1 MTYSEDFVPIDDAQ
15 ELEGPSY
22 PVVFGIEINPKV
34 QGILI
39 ALLGIGGAAYLFTQL
54 VQPVQEEKSEIQQ
67 RVEEQREVFENQEE
81 ELQRIEAVKAE
92 LEEALQQRQ
101 AIYGLLG
108 SPTSLDTLL
117 LDSNQQIEASN
128 TVVNDTALTNLSE
141 VRQALSRS
149 GATNAQID
157 EALVQL
163 VQEILVSG
171 GSGEGLEVA
180 VSQDFLS
187 RFASALAA
195 EGYSAAGIEEIFFP
209 GVRELLDTLGY
220 TTEQINGILAPP
232 IPIEDLQS
240 LVDAADSET
249 PLGQRVAPFARASE
263 FELLELYFLSRFRQE
278 LSAAGFSDAAISQRL
293 DQVLSSPLLETLL
306 YRAELVEFSPVGLPT
321 PVGDEFGPELNG
333 KLERQI
339 IQVSF
344 RGLFDQA
351 QGILNNV
358 ERLEPLIVIRGFEQS
373 LSDPPPGT
381 DEEVVEFIGL
391 NRRTDTSFTME
402 VLVPLEDPLVPPEVP
417 AATGGD
423 EEEEA
428 TEEE

>member
-15 ELEGPSY
+15 DLEGPSY
-22 PVVFGIEINPKV
+22 PVVFGIEITPKV
-34 QGILI
+34 QGILL
-39 ALLGIGGAAYLFTQL
+39 ALLGIGGAAYLFTQV
-54 VQPVQEEKSEIQQ
+54 VQDVQTEKSEIQE
-67 RVEEQREVFENQEE
+67 RVEEQREVFANQEE
-81 ELQRIEAVKAE
+81 ELERIEAVKAE

-101 AIYGLLG
+101 AVYALLG

-117 LDSNQQIEASN
+117 LDSNQQVEASN
-128 TVVNDTALTNLSE
+128 TVVSDTALTNLAE
-141 VRQALSRS
+141 VRQFLASG
-149 GATNAQID
+149 GATSAQVDITMVEFLQD
-157 EALVQL
+157 
-163 VQEILVSG
+163 ILVSA
-171 GSGEGLEVA
+171 GSGEGIEIA
-180 VSQDFLS
+180 VSQDFLA
-187 RFASALAA
+187 RFSNALAA

-209 GVRELLDTLGY
+209 GVRELLGTLGY
-220 TTEQINGILAPP
+220 TGEQISGILTPP
-232 IPIEDLQS
+232 VPFEDLQS

-249 PLGQRVAPFARASE
+249 PLGQRVAPFAQASE
-263 FELLELYFLSRFRQE
+263 FDLLELYFLSRFRQE

-321 PVGDEFGPELNG
+321 PVGDEFGSELNG

-358 ERLEPLIVIRGFEQS
+358 ERLEPLIVIREFEQS
-373 LSDPPPGT
+373 LSDPPSGA
-381 DEEVVEFIGL
+381 DEELVDLVGL
-391 NRRTDTSFTME
+391 DRRTDTSFTME

-417 AATGGD
+417 TETAVD

-428 TEEE
+428 AEE